1 MNLNN
6 LNDAKLIIRILN
18 REGFDAFIVGG
29 AVRDHLLKMPLNDID
44 ITTSA
49 KPEEVLK
56 FFKGV
61 PTGVKY
67 GTVTIVF
74 RENKYEVTTFRSESG
89 YSDFRRPEV
98 VNFETDVKED
108 VLRRDFTINGLLMD
122 SNGDIID
129 HVGGIKDLE
138 NKVIKTIG
146 LPAERF
152 NEDAL
157 RMLRAFY
164 FQSKLGFEIEAD
176 TLLSININRHLIKE
190 VAAERVLDE
199 MNKMLKGKHL
209 LKAFDSILKTQVDE
223 FLPGLSKGIKYLN
236 ETKQDPKPIIF
247 YSLAFSLNKIIPSYW
262 KFSNNYR
269 YKLKQIV
276 ELVNNNRMFNNE
288 DLYHYGLETVLQ
300 ANEVRTVLKQKIQS
314 YKTLE
319 KMYSDLEI
327 KSSLDL
333 KFRGRDIL
341 QITNRKAGAWVNN
354 LINEI
359 VNKVINKELKNDYEI
374 LKDFVVKNFE
384 RF

>member
-1 MNLNN
+1 
-6 LNDAKLIIRILN
+6 
-18 REGFDAFIVGG
+18 
-29 AVRDHLLKMPLNDID
+29 
-44 ITTSA
+44 
-49 KPEEVLK
+49 
-56 FFKGV
+56 
-61 PTGVKY
+61 
-67 GTVTIVF
+67 
-74 RENKYEVTTFRSESG
+74 
-89 YSDFRRPEV
+89 
-98 VNFETDVKED
+98 
-108 VLRRDFTINGLLMD
+108 MD

-247 YSLAFSLNKIIPSYW
+247 YSLAFSLNKIIPSY
-262 KFSNNYR
+262 
-269 YKLKQIV
+269 
-276 ELVNNNRMFNNE
+276 
-288 DLYHYGLETVLQ
+288 
-300 ANEVRTVLKQKIQS
+300 
-314 YKTLE
+314 
-319 KMYSDLEI
+319 
-327 KSSLDL
+327 
-333 KFRGRDIL
+333 
-341 QITNRKAGAWVNN
+341 
-354 LINEI
+354 
-359 VNKVINKELKNDYEI
+359 
-374 LKDFVVKNFE
+374 
-384 RF
+384 